1 MGGYGAFVL
10 SRFWTCLMAAALGSY
25 EFTSM
30 NLLWESDTADRV
42 SRKARVCKRKA
53 DWEQLLRKACWP

>member
-1 MGGYGAFVL
+1 
-10 SRFWTCLMAAALGSY
+10 MAVALGSY

-30 NLLWESDTADRV
+30 NLLWESGTADRV